1 MYPRGGGGI
10 LFIFEEKNW
19 NFVVVFIFREGK
31 GAVLPLP
38 QLAMSQIVKMQN
50 CCTIYQLPLC
60 L

>member
-1 MYPRGGGGI
+1 MYPGGGGGYCLSLKKKTGI
-10 LFIFEEKNW
+10 
-19 NFVVVFIFREGK
+19 FVVVFIFREWK

-38 QLAMSQIVKMQN
+38 QLAMAQIVKMQN